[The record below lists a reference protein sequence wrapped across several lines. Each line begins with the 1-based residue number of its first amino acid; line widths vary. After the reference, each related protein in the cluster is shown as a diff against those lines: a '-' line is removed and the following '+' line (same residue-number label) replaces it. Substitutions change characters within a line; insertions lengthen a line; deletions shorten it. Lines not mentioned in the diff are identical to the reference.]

1 MCHLSSFH
9 TEVLGV
15 ALSFRLVISMEANDV
30 HSLRLPSHALYMI
43 CDETTTAC
51 SFEQCCPDVPLSLGL
66 VAGHRKSLVEPREG
80 EDGDVL
86 AKTAID
92 SSECCTGR
100 GSV

>member
-1 MCHLSSFH
+1 MMFIASD
-9 TEVLGV
+9 
-15 ALSFRLVISMEANDV
+15 FRPM
-30 HSLRLPSHALYMI
+30 PSTRFR
-43 CDETTTAC
+43 DETTTAC